1 MKYVFTVAYFIR
13 LPLLTGL
20 DQLRTSVTVIL
31 RIAKERLL
39 LLKRPRKKELLMH
52 LNVH

>member
-1 MKYVFTVAYFIR
+1 MKYVFAVAVSTQSS
-13 LPLLTGL
+13 LLTGL
-20 DQLRTSVTVIL
+20 DQRRTSVTVIL

-39 LLKRPRKKELLMH
+39 LLKKPRKKELLMH